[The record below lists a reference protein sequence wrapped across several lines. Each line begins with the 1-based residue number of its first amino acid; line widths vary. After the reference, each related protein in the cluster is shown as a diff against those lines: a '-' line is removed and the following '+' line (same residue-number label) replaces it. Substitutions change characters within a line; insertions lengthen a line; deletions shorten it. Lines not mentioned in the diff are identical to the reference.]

1 MQIYQIKLVFS
12 KEDKFISTNLYYA
25 VLWAVL
31 NIFENDE
38 EIYKHI
44 LKISFSFTKENFF
57 IFISILW
64 KEFFDKV
71 VSILLELK
79 DKTISINSHKFV
91 YENLSFD
98 LKEFNLENFK
108 PKLVNEFSL
117 KFLSPTQIRNQNKIF
132 VLPTAERFLFSVYT
146 KLSDLGLDFDIDE
159 KDFKKWLSYSV
170 LAKKVDIKTQVAEIK
185 KSKRAWIVW
194 YVSYIVYDKNEDYQK
209 LLSLLLEAIPYVWVG
224 SGVRLGLGNVRVK
237 KI

>member
-1 MQIYQIKLVFS
+1 
-12 KEDKFISTNLYYA
+12 
-25 VLWAVL
+25 
-31 NIFENDE
+31 
-38 EIYKHI
+38 
-44 LKISFSFTKENFF
+44 
-57 IFISILW
+57 
-64 KEFFDKV
+64 
-71 VSILLELK
+71 LELK

-185 KSKRAWIVW
+185 KSKRA
-194 YVSYIVYDKNEDYQK
+194 
-209 LLSLLLEAIPYVWVG
+209 
-224 SGVRLGLGNVRVK
+224 
-237 KI
+237 